1 MTIQQDS
8 TQPIDRQLI
17 RQAMRE
23 KRQALSDEQQLVHAK
38 AIAKHALSAGFF
50 TRAQKMAV
58 YLANDGE
65 ANPVVLAE
73 KAIYRGKQCVLPI
86 LHPSKKGFLQ
96 FADYRLPRKRN
107 RFGIEEP
114 IAREFVKAQHLDLVF
129 MPLVAFD
136 QQGGRLGMGGGF
148 YDRSFEFL
156 RHSPLSKPKL
166 IGLAHSF
173 QQVESLPIE
182 DWDVPMH
189 AIVTE
194 NGIVEF

>member
-1 MTIQQDS
+1 MSIQQDS

-17 RQAMRE
+17 RQAMRG
-23 KRQALSDEQQLVHAK
+23 KRQSLSDQQQLKHAK
-38 AIAKHALSAGFF
+38 AIAKHAMSANFF
-50 TRAQKMAV
+50 TRAQTIAI

-73 KAIYRGKQCVLPI
+73 KSLYRGKQCVLPI
-86 LHPSKKGFLQ
+86 LHPTKKGFLQ
-96 FADYRLPRKRN
+96 FADYRLPRKKN
-107 RFGIEEP
+107 KFGIEEP
-114 IAREFVKAQHLDLVF
+114 ISREFVKAQQLDLVF

-156 RHSPLSKPKL
+156 RHSTLPKPKL

-182 DWDVPMH
+182 EWDVPMH

-194 NGIVEF
+194 KGLIEF